1 MDMHSVTHQYKTDC
15 LFLFNDVRLPP
26 VPRNEFEVIEKLRKW
41 ENKKRSLH
49 LNTKPEEKFLLN
61 GTRRE

>member
-26 VPRNEFEVIEKLRKW
+26 VPRNEFEVIEKLRK
-41 ENKKRSLH
+41 
-49 LNTKPEEKFLLN
+49 
-61 GTRRE
+61 